1 MRSLDFGRYAL
12 TSCVATA
19 MLAGCGGSQPP
30 IGAPGAMPQTAAI
43 TTRAERGTS
52 WMLPEA
58 KTDDLL
64 YASNQYGY
72 GPNGVFIFS
81 YKRGK
86 QHLSFQGPNARAR
99 TTTVNL
105 NFGHASSPHRT
116 EHLSRLASLAPNTC
130 RTERNREFKPPVRE
144 GRRWRQQLRA

>member
-1 MRSLDFGRYAL
+1 MEFRATINALNVYDPAVVPGSAFKIEDENFDPAGSRRELWFYGTRGKAYAL
-12 TSCVATA
+12 YATSAGGEL
-19 MLAGCGGSQPP
+19 ML
-30 IGAPGAMPQTAAI
+30 
-43 TTRAERGTS
+43 
-52 WMLPEA
+52 
-58 KTDDLL
+58 
-64 YASNQYGY
+64 
-72 GPNGVFIFS
+72 
-81 YKRGK
+81 
-86 QHLSFQGPNARAR
+86 AR